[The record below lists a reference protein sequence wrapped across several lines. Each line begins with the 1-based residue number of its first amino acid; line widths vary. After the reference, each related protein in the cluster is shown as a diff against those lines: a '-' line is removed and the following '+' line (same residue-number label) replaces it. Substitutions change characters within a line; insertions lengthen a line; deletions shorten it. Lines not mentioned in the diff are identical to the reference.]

1 MKEVI
6 LSSKFTKIGLYLG
19 TLILLVM
26 IPIIFNLFSQK
37 NEFHIGMLIGG
48 IIFLVMIVF
57 LVYLFKFVS
66 HAKIENN
73 KLIFTKQFSSPET
86 YSFNQIDTISSFRLK
101 NTKYTIVTMKNRH
114 NTTDKY
120 VVMNSKSILFK
131 DKIDAEDELKRLK
144 QSATV

>member
-48 IIFLVMIVF
+48 IIFLVMIGF

-86 YSFNQIDTISSFRLK
+86 YSFDQIDTISSFRLK

-114 NTTDKY
+114 NTIDKY

-131 DKIDAEDELKRLK
+131 DKIDAEDELRRLK
-144 QSATV
+144 QSTTV